1 MEAKNGLD
9 DGRILIAG
17 AISAIS
23 TLVAEIVSWV
33 FKYLGIG
40 KNSLYQINS
49 LIITGNRPSFLMG
62 LILNVIIGANLGAII
77 YLILKKWGHRY
88 TIIIS
93 IMCALIMWFIWE
105 IVFTIN
111 FEGTVISRRPI
122 IGYYD
127 HLICSLVYGASMGLM
142 LKRFIFSKM

>member
-23 TLVAEIVSWV
+23 TLVAEIVSWAL
-33 FKYLGIG
+33 KYIGFG

-49 LIITGNRPSFLMG
+49 LIITGNRPSFLLG
-62 LILNVIIGANLGAII
+62 LILNVIIGAILGAIV

-88 TIIIS
+88 TLTFS

-111 FEGTVISRRPI
+111 IEGTVIPRRPI
-122 IGYYD
+122 SGYYD
-127 HLICSLVYGASMGLM
+127 HLICTVVYGASMGFM